1 MGARMQPIRSLD
13 TIRDMEVTLARLE
26 DTHGRRMF
34 LLFEVGIRLGL
45 RVGDMVQLKVGDLR
59 GQKLYTYLPQKQAH
73 KKSAQKIT
81 ISIDA
86 QLRKILKARCGDMAD
101 GDWLFPSRTRTPNKE
116 TKHISRQTALADIK
130 QIQQL
135 THCPIPLG
143 CHSLRKTF
151 GYQYYQKNHDIA
163 ILQEWFYHESP
174 ATTLIY
180 IGVTADNFTKM
191 TDNSPFA
198 KADDLPL

>member
-13 TIRDMEVTLARLE
+13 TIRDMEVTLARLT

-59 GQKLYTYLPQKQAH
+59 GQKLYSYLPQKQAH

>member
-1 MGARMQPIRSLD
+1 MGARMQPIRNLD
-13 TIRDMEVTLARLE
+13 TIRDMEMALARLE

-59 GQKLYTYLPQKQAH
+59 GQKFYTYMPQKQAH

-101 GDWLFPSRTRTPNKE
+101 KDWLFPSRTRTPNKE
-116 TKHISRQTALADIK
+116 VKPISRQTALADIK
-130 QIQQL
+130 QIQQI
-135 THCPIPLG
+135 TRCPVPLG

-151 GYQYYQKNHDIA
+151 GYQYYQRNHDIA

-180 IGVTADNFTKM
+180 IGVTADNFRKM
-191 TDNSPFA
+191 TDDSPFA
-198 KADDLPL
+198 RADDLPL